1 MAMQSGGSGAGIRC
15 LRWGLGAALVAGV
28 SSCARIGYEPL
39 DAPFDGLSP
48 ASIARTGD
56 GRLRDAGSASDASAL
71 PATVPGEPDAGG
83 FDPPPSGD
91 SGSSAP
97 PDSGSAPTG
106 GICQLLGTEQVV
118 SGFDSSPAGVQAR
131 GPGNPTLS
139 WTGSVGSPELGALEF
154 LDPSGAGG
162 EVFYNGPLGDLSARG
177 VSLNV
182 QFVSGAG
189 VRARM
194 FAESGATRRRA
205 WGPYTNPALAQWDC
219 AHIDPS
225 APASAESGF
234 DAADIVGLGI
244 ELLGTGSL
252 RVYIDQIA
260 Y

>member
-1 MAMQSGGSGAGIRC
+1 MQSGGSGAGIRC
-15 LRWGLGAALVAGV
+15 LRWGLAAALVAAL

-39 DAPFDGLSP
+39 DPPFDGLSP
-48 ASIARTGD
+48 TSTTPPGN
-56 GRLRDAGSASDASAL
+56 GSLRDAGSASDASAA
-71 PATVPGEPDAGG
+71 PAPAPGEPDAGR
-83 FDPPPSGD
+83 FDPAPAGD
-91 SGSSAP
+91 SGTDAP
-97 PDSGSAPTG
+97 VDSGGAPAG
-106 GICQLLGTEQVV
+106 GVCQLLGTEQVV

-139 WTGSVGSPELGALEF
+139 WTGSVGNPELGALDF

-162 EVFYNGPLGDLSARG
+162 EVFYNGPIGDLSARG

-205 WGPYTNPALAQWDC
+205 RGPYTNPALAQWDC

-244 ELLGTGSL
+244 ELVGTGSL
-252 RVYIDQIA
+252 RVYLDQIA